1 MPAAL
6 LAWVC
11 KKAGVLNFSHP
22 TESEAKRMSAIAP
35 AHQSIQPAQGNAG
48 ISERSAAAKNTKSAM
63 LSSAAPRGL
72 AHWYFRAM

>member
-1 MPAAL
+1 
-6 LAWVC
+6 
-11 KKAGVLNFSHP
+11 
-22 TESEAKRMSAIAP
+22 MSAITP

-48 ISERSAAAKNTKSAM
+48 ISERNAAAKNTKSAI